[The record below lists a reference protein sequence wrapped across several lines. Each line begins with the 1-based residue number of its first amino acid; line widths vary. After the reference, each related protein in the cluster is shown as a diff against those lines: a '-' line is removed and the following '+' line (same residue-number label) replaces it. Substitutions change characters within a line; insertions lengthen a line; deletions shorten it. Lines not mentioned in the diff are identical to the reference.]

1 MSALLPDATML
12 RWWLWLAAGQWRAAP
27 GRAVT
32 SVLAVAIGVALAL
45 AIHLVNASA
54 LEEFRQAIA
63 TVNGEAHAQ
72 VRARG
77 ESLDEATWARLV
89 DPPIE
94 GLAAASPVIE
104 TEVAVARVEPS
115 APGPATRPDGGSAAS
130 DASPSARDARPAAR
144 PRTLRLIALDP
155 FAAAGVT
162 VALLPRP
169 AEAEAGA
176 GGSGSPLFDPD
187 AVFLSQAAM
196 EAFGAAPGDTL
207 VLRVGLGTVPLRV
220 AGTVPGAAPGQ
231 RLAVMDLGSAQWR
244 LGWLGRLSRIDLGL
258 AEGADA
264 AAVQRAVSARL
275 GPDAGWSTPDAS
287 EQRMSNVSRAYRVN
301 LNVLALVALFTGA
314 FLVFATMALS
324 VVRQQGELALL
335 GVLGAS
341 RRARLGAVLAQ
352 GAVLGAAG
360 ALLGT
365 LAGIGLAAA
374 LLAAVGGDL
383 GGGYFSGSRPRLAL
397 PPAALAGFAALG
409 LAVGLLGAL
418 APAWAASRA
427 APARALRSG
436 SAEDTLAGLARGRLA
451 LGLALAGAALLA
463 LPPIGGLPIP
473 AYGAIAAWLVAGVAC
488 VPLITQA
495 LGRLLAQVADRRLWR
510 LPAAWLATT
519 RIAQSPG
526 TVAAGLAGV
535 VASFALSSAM
545 AIMVSSFRVSVADWL
560 DAVLPADVYAR
571 APSAAGAPLDEA
583 LQRAIAA
590 APGVARVE
598 FLRTVE
604 LELDADRPP
613 VALLV
618 RDLDA
623 RHPQHRLPLTGEALS
638 APAGAIPVW
647 ISEPMLDRYRMRPG
661 DRIELPVGTPVAG
674 AAPRFFIAG
683 VWRDYARQHGAL
695 AIAADD
701 WRALGGAP
709 GASDA
714 ALWLAPG
721 ARPDETIAA
730 IAAATPALAALEWRS
745 AADIRALSLRIFDR
759 SFAVT
764 YALEAIA
771 ILVGLFGVAAACA
784 GEALVRAREFGM
796 LRHLGVRRR
805 QVMAQLAI
813 ESAITV
819 AVAVAWGGVI
829 GAAIGLVLIE
839 RVNPQSFH
847 WTMEVHWPLGLL
859 AASAATL
866 VLAAVASALLAARG
880 ALGGGPLAAVRQD
893 W

>member
-1 MSALLPDATML
+1 VSRLLPDATTL

-27 GRAVT
+27 GRALT

-72 VRARG
+72 IRARA
-77 ESLDEATWARLV
+77 ESFDEATWARLS
-89 DPPIE
+89 DSPIE

-104 TEVAVARVEPS
+104 TEVTVAGVVR
-115 APGPATRPDGGSAAS
+115 ADATPAS
-130 DASPSARDARPAAR
+130 ARPAPDSR
-144 PRTLRLIALDP
+144 PLPRTLRLVAIDP
-155 FAAAGVT
+155 FAAAAVT
-162 VALLPRP
+162 LALLPRP
-169 AEAEAGA
+169 ADEGS
-176 GGSGSPLFDPD
+176 GGSGSSLFDPD
-187 AVFLSQAAM
+187 AVFLSQAAL
-196 EAFGAAPGDTL
+196 EAFGVGTGDTL
-207 VLRVGLGTVPLRV
+207 SLRVGLATVPLRV

-244 LGWLGRLSRIDLGL
+244 LGWLGRLSRIDLRL

-264 AAVQRAVSARL
+264 VAVQRAVASRL
-275 GPDAGWSTPDAS
+275 GPDATWSTPDAA

-360 ALLGT
+360 AVLGT
-365 LAGIGLAAA
+365 LAGVGLALA

-397 PPAALAGFAALG
+397 PPAALGGFAALG
-409 LAVGLLGAL
+409 LAVGVLGAL
-418 APAWAASRA
+418 APAWAASRMV
-427 APARALRSG
+427 PARALRSG
-436 SAEDTLAGLARGRLA
+436 SAEDSLAGLARGRLA
-451 LGLALAGAALLA
+451 LGLALVGAALLA
-463 LPPIGGLPIP
+463 LPPIGGLPLP
-473 AYGAIAAWLVAGVAC
+473 AYAAIAAWLVAGVAC
-488 VPLITQA
+488 VPLITRT
-495 LGRLLAQVADRRLWR
+495 LGRALAGMADRRLWA

-545 AIMVSSFRVSVADWL
+545 AIMVSSFRISVADWL

-571 APSAAGAPLDEA
+571 VPSTGGAPLDDA
-583 LQRAIAA
+583 LQRAIAG
-590 APGVARVE
+590 APGVVRAE

-604 LELDADRPP
+604 LGLDPERPP

-618 RDLDA
+618 RELDP
-623 RHPQHRLPLTGEALS
+623 RHPQHRLPLTGEALT
-638 APAGAIPVW
+638 PPPDAIAVW

-661 DRIELPVGTPVAG
+661 DRIELPVGTPTLG
-674 AAPRFFIAG
+674 AAPRFFVAG

-695 AIAADD
+695 AISSTD
-701 WRALGGAP
+701 WRALGGEP
-709 GASDA
+709 GASDV

-721 ARPDETIAA
+721 ARPDDTITA

-796 LRHLGVRRR
+796 LRHIGVRRG
-805 QVMAQLAI
+805 QLMAQLAI

-819 AVAVAWGGVI
+819 AVAVAWGGVV

-847 WTMEVHWPLGLL
+847 WTMDVHWPLGLL

-866 VLAAVASALLAARG
+866 VIAAVASALLAARS
-880 ALGGGPLAAVRQD
+880 ALGAGPLAAVRQD

>member
-1 MSALLPDATML
+1 MSAPPARAPSAVPGSRWWPDAATRQWW
-12 RWWLWLAAGQWRAAP
+12 RWLSMGQLRAAP
-27 GRAVT
+27 GRAAV
-32 SVLAVAIGVALAL
+32 SVMAVAIGVALAL

-72 VRARG
+72 LRARG
-77 ESLDEATWARLV
+77 EAFDEAAWARLA
-89 DPPIE
+89 DPPIA
-94 GLAAASPVIE
+94 GVAALSAVIE
-104 TEVAVARVEPS
+104 TDVAVA
-115 APGPATRPDGGSAAS
+115 PAAAQDSTSAA
-130 DASPSARDARPAAR
+130 PAR
-144 PRTLRLIALDP
+144 PRTLRIVALDP
-155 FAAAGVT
+155 FAAAAVT
-162 VALLPRP
+162 PALLPQ
-169 AEAEAGA
+169 AEAS
-176 GGSGSPLFDPD
+176 GGSGSALFDPD
-187 AVFLSQAAM
+187 AVFLSQAAL
-196 EAFGAAPGDTL
+196 EAFGVAVGHTL
-207 VLRVGLGTVPLRV
+207 LLRVGLDVVPLRV

-244 LGWLGRLSRIDLGL
+244 LGWLGRLSRIDLRL

-264 AAVQRAVSARL
+264 EAVRREVESRMPSDAV
-275 GPDAGWSTPDAS
+275 WSTPRAA

-352 GAVLGAAG
+352 GVALGAAG
-360 ALLGT
+360 AVLGT
-365 LAGIGLAAA
+365 ALGVALAAG

-383 GGGYFSGSRPRLAL
+383 GGGYFSGTRPPLAL
-397 PPAALAGFAALG
+397 DALTLAGFAALG
-409 LAVGLLGAL
+409 LAVGVLGAIL
-418 APAWAASRA
+418 PAWAAARA

-436 SAEDTLAGLARGRLA
+436 SAEDTLAGLARWRWA
-451 LGLALAGAALLA
+451 LALAVAGALLLA
-463 LPPIGGLPIP
+463 APPIGGLPIA
-473 AYGAIAAWLVAGVAC
+473 AYLAIAAWLVAGIAC

-495 LGRLLAQVADRRLWR
+495 LGRGLARIADRALWHR
-510 LPAAWLATT
+510 PAAWLATT

-526 TVAAGLAGV
+526 TVAAALAGV

-545 AIMVSSFRVSVADWL
+545 AIMVSSFRISVADWL
-560 DAVLPADVYAR
+560 EAVLPADVYAR
-571 APSAAGAPLDEA
+571 APSAAGAPLDDA
-583 LQRAIAA
+583 LQRAIIG
-590 APGVARVE
+590 APGVARAE
-598 FLRTVE
+598 FLRSVE
-604 LELDADRPP
+604 LTLDAQRPP

-618 RDLDA
+618 RDLDPA
-623 RHPQHRLPLTGEALS
+623 RPQRQLPMTGESLP
-638 APAGAIPVW
+638 APRGAVPVW

-661 DRIELPVGTPVAG
+661 DLIELPVGTAPAAG
-674 AAPRFFIAG
+674 DAPRFFVAG

-695 AIAADD
+695 AIDARD
-701 WRALGGAP
+701 WRRLTGQA
-709 GASDA
+709 GASDV

-721 ARPDETIAA
+721 TTPEALIATLGRQA
-730 IAAATPALAALEWRS
+730 PALAALEWRTAS
-745 AADIRALSLRIFDR
+745 EIRALSLRIFDR

-784 GEALVRAREFGM
+784 GEALARAREFGM

-805 QVMAQLAI
+805 QIAGQLAL
-813 ESAITV
+813 ESAFGV

-847 WTMEVHWPLGLL
+847 WTMQVHWPLGLL
-859 AASAATL
+859 AASGALLIA
-866 VLAAVASALLAARG
+866 AAVIAALLAARS
-880 ALGGGPLAAVRQD
+880 ALGTGPLAAVRQD

>member
-1 MSALLPDATML
+1 MSTLLPDATML

-27 GRAVT
+27 GRAAT

-77 ESLDEATWARLV
+77 ESLDETTWARLA

-104 TEVAVARVEPS
+104 TEVAVAGVEPGT
-115 APGPATRPDGGSAAS
+115 PGPATRPGGGSAAS
-130 DASPSARDARPAAR
+130 DAAPSARDARPAAR

-162 VALLPRP
+162 AALLPQP
-169 AEAEAGA
+169 AEAGT
-176 GGSGSPLFDPD
+176 GGSGSSLFDPD

-365 LAGIGLAAA
+365 IAGIGLAAA

-409 LAVGLLGAL
+409 LAVGLVGAL

-427 APARALRSG
+427 APAQALRSG
-436 SAEDTLAGLARGRLA
+436 SAEDTLAGLAHGRLA
-451 LGLALAGAALLA
+451 LGLALVGAALLA
-463 LPPIGGLPIP
+463 LPPVGGLPIP

-495 LGRLLAQVADRRLWR
+495 LGRLLARVADRRLWR

-560 DAVLPADVYAR
+560 DSVLPADVYAR

-590 APGVARVE
+590 APGVARAE

-604 LELDADRPP
+604 LGLDADRPP

-647 ISEPMLDRYRMRPG
+647 ISEPMLDRYRIRPG

-674 AAPRFFIAG
+674 AAPRFFVAG

-730 IAAATPALAALEWRS
+730 IAAAVPALAALEWRS

-847 WTMEVHWPLGLL
+847 WTMDVHWPLGLL

-866 VLAAVASALLAARG
+866 VLAAVGSALLAARG